1 MHIMIDLE
9 TMGTRPNAPII
20 SIGAVA
26 FNADGVDHAFYL
38 NVSLKSAVE
47 SGAVI
52 DPDTVMWWLRQ
63 DKAAQAA
70 FEEGQ
75 DEAVSLEQAL
85 RDFAEFCLGYG
96 ENLHGVWGNGASFDN
111 VLMHE
116 TGKRC
121 GVPTWPFWKDRCY
134 RTAKSMFPD
143 ITLERRGHRV
153 EVHHNAL
160 DDAMYQALHLIEI
173 NKVHNVL

>member
-26 FNADGVDHAFYL
+26 FNAMGVTDQTFYR

-63 DKAAQAA
+63 DKGAQAA
-70 FEEGQ
+70 FEDGQ
-75 DEAVSLEQAL
+75 DEAVDLTQAL
-85 RDFAEFCLGYG
+85 YDFTQFLCSYG
-96 ENLHGVWGNGASFDN
+96 DSLKGVWGNGASFDN
-111 VLMHE
+111 VIMHE
-116 TGKRC
+116 AGKSYR
-121 GVPTWPFWKDRCY
+121 VPLWEFWKDRCY
-134 RTAKSMFPD
+134 RTIKNCFPD
-143 ITLERRGHRV
+143 IKLDRAG
-153 EVHHNAL
+153 VHHNAL
-160 DDAMYQALHLIEI
+160 DDAMYQAHHLIEI
-173 NKVHNVL
+173 NKIHNVL

>member
-1 MHIMIDLE
+1 MIDLE

-26 FNADGVDHAFYL
+26 FNAMGVTDQTFYR

-85 RDFAEFCLGYG
+85 RDFAEFWRGYG
-96 ENLHGVWGNGASFDN
+96 DNLKGFWGNGASFDN

-116 TGKRC
+116 SGLRC

-134 RTAKSMFPD
+134 RTIKSCYPD
-143 ITLERRGHRV
+143 IKTPREG
-153 EVHHNAL
+153 VHHNAL
-160 DDAMYQALHLIEI
+160 DDAQYQALHLIEI
-173 NKVHNVL
+173 NKKYNVL